1 MHPYI
6 KQKLKELKYEN
17 VDFFIKENEFE
28 LLKVFIKN
36 KKNRLTINLKNKN
49 SISNLKHK
57 EILF

>member
-6 KQKLKELKYEN
+6 KQKLKELKYKN